1 MKDYMKDY
9 YVNLLSSNQTVFSA
23 NSFQDHKTIYIQSHM
38 MNLQYFS
45 CAFNK
50 KLLANSKIT

>member
-1 MKDYMKDY
+1 MN

-38 MNLQYFS
+38 INLQYFS